1 MTTDDTL
8 SVSRSF
14 PRSIDR
20 LSQTEGTVREL
31 VVMSSAAFILFATAE
46 GQPARSY
53 QRLQTISSSIDQS
66 MGKVDSVLA
75 LVLVDRRAAIKLMS
89 LARLT
94 VWSRASFGCLFLSF
108 YRPARVSF
116 CFAGR

>member
-1 MTTDDTL
+1 
-8 SVSRSF
+8 
-14 PRSIDR
+14 
-20 LSQTEGTVREL
+20 
-31 VVMSSAAFILFATAE
+31 
-46 GQPARSY
+46 
-53 QRLQTISSSIDQS
+53 

-108 YRPARVSF
+108 YRPAKQKETR
-116 CFAGR
+116 AGR